1 MQINDQ
7 ITLRSPQDT
16 MALAQRLAAHIRA
29 GDVILLDGELGAGK
43 TFFAAALIHAL
54 GVPEQLPVTSPTFTL
69 LQHYT
74 GTHPIYHADAYRLDR
89 AEELLTL
96 GLQEAIDHDAVVI
109 VEWGSRLAPSL
120 RTGWLGITFE
130 FLDDSARRV
139 QLSAAGERGQQLA
152 HLAASERLW

>member
-1 MQINDQ
+1 
-7 ITLRSPQDT
+7 

-96 GLQEAIDHDAVVI
+96 GLQEAIDQDAVVI

-120 RTGWLGITFE
+120 RTSWLGITFE
-130 FLDDSARRV
+130 FLDDTARRV
-139 QLSAAGERGQQLA
+139 QLSASGERGRQLA